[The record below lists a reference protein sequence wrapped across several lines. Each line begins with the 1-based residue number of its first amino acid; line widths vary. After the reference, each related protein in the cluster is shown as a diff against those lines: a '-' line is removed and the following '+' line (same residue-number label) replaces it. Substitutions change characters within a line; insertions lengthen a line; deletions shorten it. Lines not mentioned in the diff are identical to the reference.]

1 MSIETDVAE
10 VKAIL
15 QSLSNRIDENIEY
28 SKTICILK
36 HKTVDEHLKDSPI
49 FRDRI
54 SRLSGQMMVVLSILS
69 IVLVGVLSIAWFVI
83 QKVVQ

>member
-1 MSIETDVAE
+1 MSVETDMAEIKTDVKGLKELVA
-10 VKAIL
+10 
-15 QSLSNRIDENIEY
+15 QNIDY

-36 HKTVDEHLKDSPI
+36 HKSVDEHLTDAPI

-54 SRLSGQMMVVLSILS
+54 SRLSGQMIVVLSILS
-69 IVLVGVLSIAWFVI
+69 VILVGILSIAWFVI